1 MHKKFLLVPICFLIL
16 ALALIGTIEAEVSH
30 DPAAPVAIPYD
41 QALDFALL
49 GNGAG
54 SFAFY
59 SIEYPGDGRV
69 ITMQLDLAPGDPV
82 AMLGAGFHVYGP
94 YGYLIGTGAQAPD
107 KVDRKIVRWSDYNPA
122 RWLIQVYNYLP
133 GTMVNFHLEVTG
145 LPGPQPTRAPVMLA
159 AEARTFSLG
168 SGSLLG
174 DRGGNYHYYKLDCPA
189 SGAEVVLHL
198 YNTADNYLVS
208 QGFGVN
214 VYGPDGKHYPIDAH
228 YVRIKCNVAGTY
240 LIQVYNY
247 LHAINISYVL
257 VREQ

>member
-1 MHKKFLLVPICFLIL
+1 MHKKSLIVVLCILVL
-16 ALALIGTIEAEVSH
+16 ALAWIGDIEADVSH
-30 DPAAPVAIPYD
+30 DPAAPIPIPYD

-69 ITMQLDLAPGDPV
+69 ITIQLDLAPGDPV
-82 AMLGAGFHVYGP
+82 AMMGAGFHVYGP
-94 YGYLIGTGAQAPD
+94 YGYLIGTGAQDID
-107 KVDRKIVRWSDYNPA
+107 KLDRKVVLWSDYNPA

-133 GTMVNFHLEVTG
+133 GTTVNFHLEVRG
-145 LPGPQPTRAPVMLA
+145 LPGPQPTRAPVMLP
-159 AEARTFSLG
+159 AEATTFSLA

-174 DRGGNYHYYKLDCPA
+174 DRGGNYHYYKLDCSG
-189 SGAEVVLHL
+189 SGAQVVLYL
-198 YNTADNYLVS
+198 FNTPDNHLVS
-208 QGFGVN
+208 EGFGVN
-214 VYGPDGKHYPIDAH
+214 VYGPDGTHYPIDAH
-228 YVRIKCNVAGTY
+228 YVRFKCHVPGTY

-247 LHAINISYVL
+247 LHAINVSYVL